1 MESYY
6 IDTSGPHLDYIYG
19 PSRELFKKMQAPLQ
33 TNEIIISC
41 DEAKASFFLSFFFL
55 RLLSLWKAELRNF
68 RLY

>member
-33 TNEIIISC
+33 TNEIIISW
-41 DEAKASFFLSFFFL
+41 DEVKASFFMESRIEKF
-55 RLLSLWKAELRNF
+55 
-68 RLY
+68 